1 MYTLL
6 CLQFSI
12 FKKIKDHLPKDTYF
26 GLYKEATCGNS
37 NCFLT
42 YVNGKSITRVQGF
55 RSICVW
61 TVLIDGIIT
70 WNPQSKISEYVE
82 FFC

>member
-55 RSICVW
+55 RSICV
-61 TVLIDGIIT
+61 
-70 WNPQSKISEYVE
+70 
-82 FFC
+82 